1 MSGDSNLLLPPPLP
15 DDFSSTLST
24 TPSSLVTSSRGS
36 FSGMVGVSAE
46 VLLRA
51 LEMRRDLGANT
62 GVKTGVA
69 PDNLLDLLTGVA
81 GVLVSA
87 EFSLV
92 NI

>member
-1 MSGDSNLLLPPPLP
+1 MSGDSNLLLPRPLP

-24 TPSSLVTSSRGS
+24 TSTMVTSSRGS

-51 LEMRRDLGANT
+51 PEMRRDLGANT

-87 EFSLV
+87 EVSLV
-92 NI
+92 NT